1 MKLTTA
7 KKIARLTG
15 LMLIVRD
22 ELEDLQ
28 ADRLLPKRLNTR
40 TNSWL
45 ADANDLLGQVL
56 DGGDAGV
63 EDEIMEIYKILEKKF
78 NELEIVSE

>member
-7 KKIARLTG
+7 KRIARLIG

-22 ELEDLQ
+22 EQEDLQ

-45 ADANDLLGQVL
+45 ADANDLLSQVL

-63 EDEIMEIYKILEKKF
+63 EDEIMEIYKILEEKF

>member
-7 KKIARLTG
+7 KRIARLIG

-22 ELEDLQ
+22 EQEDLQ